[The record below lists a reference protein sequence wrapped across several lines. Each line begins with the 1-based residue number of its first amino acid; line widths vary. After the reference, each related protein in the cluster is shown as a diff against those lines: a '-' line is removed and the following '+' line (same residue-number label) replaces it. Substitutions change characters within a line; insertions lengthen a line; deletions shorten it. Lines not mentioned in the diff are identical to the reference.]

1 MARINNKNKYPQDEN
16 VSGNDFLVGTDSITG
31 KTKTFSIDSIIGL
44 GLGQVPTDTA
54 AILAGNTITFPN
66 GDTIE
71 IPVDTDTDTFATL
84 NSGVITFVDGQTVNL
99 GTIDTDTFA
108 TLSGDTL
115 TLSDGQTYNLENT
128 SATLA
133 GSVITFPTGQTI
145 TVPNPSTDNQVASE
159 VPVQTN
165 NFSGNLQATDDTV
178 QKALDRLDDLT
189 LGSNDNYTISIVG
202 STFNLLSNGTI
213 VSSDNLSSL
222 VSSVSNTIS
231 GHTIATHT
239 DGAGVQTDIAET
251 VTTLNINANV
261 LEYTREDGNV
271 DTVDL
276 STLSGG
282 STTASNG
289 LSINATTG
297 DVELG
302 GSLNKDTIIDLDVDP
317 LGFTNRFL
325 RVNNRG
331 EGLLRIE
338 KTIIG
343 LITGIG
349 NGIFSFLAS
358 GQTASLGGDSNR
370 KFDWGAQETD
380 ALVYTGTGTS
390 GILYSEDLSSNYV
403 NRSLV
408 DKEYV
413 DNEIAANVGGGGS
426 TTASNGL
433 SINATTG
440 DVELGGSLNTSTNI
454 NLNGANQFSI
464 TDFGGLNMIMS
475 TGIFQVLNANNIQFQ
490 PSTGNNF
497 RARVAS
503 GSGEVQLQTPAGNLN
518 LNASDFRGGTF
529 MEVELPSNGRPMRY
543 TGATAIIDL
552 PDDIPNKSYVD
563 DRIDNV
569 GGLRQQD
576 DGNGIGYNLGGV
588 DTSNN
593 LPLGLNAID
602 LTLDNAGGGASGEGS
617 FAFGV
622 QQTFAS
628 ADEAIAL
635 GSAAR
640 ASAQRAV
647 ALGTSSSATGISS
660 FAVGVDTNSNGA
672 FAVGNNSIAI
682 GARAE
687 ANSDKSIA
695 IGTGVSTSSF
705 SETCIGNFNTEYT
718 PNSATT
724 IDSEDKL
731 LVVGNGTSAITR
743 SDAFTI
749 FKNGAVQLHP
759 VPQSSVTNA
768 DTGMLIM
775 DSSDSNKLKIHV
787 GGVWREI
794 QLV

>member
-71 IPVDTDTDTFATL
+71 IPVDTNTDTFATL

-239 DGAGVQTDIAET
+239 DGAGAQTDIAET

-276 STLSGG
+276 STLS
-282 STTASNG
+282 
-289 LSINATTG
+289 
-297 DVELG
+297 
-302 GSLNKDTIIDLDVDP
+302 
-317 LGFTNRFL
+317 
-325 RVNNRG
+325 
-331 EGLLRIE
+331 
-338 KTIIG
+338 
-343 LITGIG
+343 
-349 NGIFSFLAS
+349 
-358 GQTASLGGDSNR
+358 
-370 KFDWGAQETD
+370 
-380 ALVYTGTGTS
+380 
-390 GILYSEDLSSNYV
+390 
-403 NRSLV
+403 
-408 DKEYV
+408 
-413 DNEIAANVGGGGS
+413 GGS